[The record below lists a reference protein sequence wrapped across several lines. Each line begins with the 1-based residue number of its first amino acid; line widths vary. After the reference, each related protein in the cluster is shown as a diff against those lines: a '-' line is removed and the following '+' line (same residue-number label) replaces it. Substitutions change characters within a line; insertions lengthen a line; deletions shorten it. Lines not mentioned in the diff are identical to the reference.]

1 MAGILLLVGGSLP
14 VPDSFGADFR
24 RRAVCAKLPR
34 MNVASDTLYEEDF
47 YAWTQQQADLLR
59 RLPAEC
65 PYTLVQ
71 IIGSGET
78 GSRSL
83 GQIVIPGRGRRPR
96 PGIHERWP

>member
-71 IIGSGET
+71 IIGSGDEDWFPE
-78 GSRSL
+78 
-83 GQIVIPGRGRRPR
+83 PGTDRHSGARATPAPR
-96 PGIHERWP
+96 NP

>member
-59 RLPAEC
+59 RLPAE
-65 PYTLVQ
+65 
-71 IIGSGET
+71 IIGSGDEDWFPE
-78 GSRSL
+78 
-83 GQIVIPGRGRRPR
+83 PGTDRHSGARATPAPR
-96 PGIHERWP
+96 NP